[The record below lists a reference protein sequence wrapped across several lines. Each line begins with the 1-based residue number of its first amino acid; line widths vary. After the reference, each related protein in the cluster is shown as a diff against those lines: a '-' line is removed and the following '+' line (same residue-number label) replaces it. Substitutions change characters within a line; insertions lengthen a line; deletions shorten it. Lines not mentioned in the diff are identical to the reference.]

1 MTNVLKDEYIRYHG
15 ILEEQQADMVSR
27 SQEGITEEV
36 MFREHLGGC
45 RNSTGGKEWA
55 GPNLQH
61 YHFMGLLSF
70 SFFSSFKYFLCL
82 LLASQMFSR
91 KPYREKEFGTSS
103 LRLLSALH
111 PITSLHPVI
120 HYNIGQLWMKVI
132 PQMLQ
137 ILDGKRLVRR
147 GRNEAEAVADSK
159 KDGVLRYRMDL
170 SWGEENWSQSL
181 CPFETLLDG
190 SAFGGNVLN

>member
-1 MTNVLKDEYIRYHG
+1 MRFIG

-27 SQEGITEEV
+27 SQEGIMEEV
-36 MFREHLGGC
+36 VFGEHLGGC
-45 RNSTGGKEWA
+45 RSSTGGKEWA
-55 GPNLQH
+55 GPKLQL
-61 YHFMGLLSF
+61 YHSMDLLSF

-91 KPYREKEFGTSS
+91 KPYRQKEFGTSS

-120 HYNIGQLWMKVI
+120 HYNVGQLWRKVI

-137 ILDGKRLVRR
+137 ILDGKGLVRR
-147 GRNEAEAVADSK
+147 GRNEAGAVGRPQK
-159 KDGVLRYRMDL
+159 RWHPVMQDG
-170 SWGEENWSQSL
+170 
-181 CPFETLLDG
+181 PFLG
-190 SAFGGNVLN
+190 